1 MLDKRNFYINGKWVK
16 PLKTND
22 LEVINPSSEEPF
34 AVISLGSKDD
44 TDSAVKAAKKA
55 FDKWKE
61 TSKEERIKLLEKLL
75 TIYKK
80 RSKEMSE
87 AISMEM
93 GSPIDYSSSTHT
105 TSGQSHLED
114 FILRLKEFNF
124 EEHFD
129 SKSNNHISYEP
140 IGVCGLITPWN
151 WPINQ
156 IALKVIPAFAAG
168 CTMVLKPSEIAPISG
183 MLFAEMID
191 EAGFPSGVFNL
202 VNGDGA
208 GVGTNISSHPD
219 IDMISFTGST
229 RAGKLISKNAADTIK
244 RVCLELG
251 GKGGNIVFADS
262 YPNAVRDGI
271 RNVMSNSGQSCDA
284 PTRMLV
290 EKSIYEKAIKEAA
303 NEANKIKVDIASKKG
318 DHIGPVVSKV
328 QYDKIIN
335 LIKSGIDEGA
345 TLATGG
351 PELPNN
357 LNKGYFIKPTIF
369 TNVTNDMEI
378 AKKEIF
384 GPVLSIIPFET
395 EEEAIKITNDTEYGL
410 GNYLQTEDKKKA
422 KRVAKKLRSGIVY
435 INGKAAD
442 SGTPF
447 GGYRQSGN
455 GREGG
460 TWGLEE
466 GGKLRRY
473 AHIGTGNYN
482 PATARVYTDFGL
494 LTSHRQITRD
504 IADIFNRMTGFA
516 RPPRY
521 RSLLVAPH
529 HMRKHLLKRIRR
541 ETKHAK
547 KGEPASMLFKCNA
560 LTDPEIID
568 TLYEASRAGVQID
581 LLVRGVCCLVPGV
594 PDQSQTIRVRSVV
607 GRFLEHSR
615 AYWFENGG
623 KHELYIGSADLMQ
636 RNLDRRVEVL
646 TPVVDPDI
654 ARTIRTRI
662 LDLYLEDCER
672 SRVLQS
678 DGEYVRLRGDEP
690 GLDVQESLLEAK
702 RR

>member
-1 MLDKRNFYINGKWVK
+1 MLDKRDFYIDGKWTK
-16 PLKTND
+16 PSNPND
-22 LEVINPSSEEPF
+22 FDVINPSNEEVF
-34 AVISLGSKDD
+34 AIISLGFKEDVD
-44 TDSAVKAAKKA
+44 LAVKAAKRA
-55 FDKWKE
+55 FTKWKE
-61 TSKEERIKLLEKLL
+61 TSVKERINLLEKLL
-75 TIYKK
+75 KIYKK
-80 RSKEMSE
+80 RSNEMSE

-124 EEHFD
+124 EKNFD

-156 IALKVIPAFAAG
+156 IALKVVPAFATG
-168 CTMVLKPSEIAPISG
+168 CSMILKPSEIAPISA

-191 EAGFPSGVFNL
+191 EAGFPAGVFNL

-208 GVGTNISSHPD
+208 EVGTHMSGHVD

-229 RAGKLISKNAADTIK
+229 RAGKLISKNAANTIK

-290 EKSIYEKAIKEAA
+290 EKSIYERAIKEAA
-303 NEANKIKVDIASKKG
+303 DEASKIKVDIASKKG

-335 LIKSGIDEGA
+335 LIKSGISEGA
-345 TLATGG
+345 TLAAGG
-351 PELPNN
+351 PELPKK
-357 LNKGYFIKPTIF
+357 LNKGYFINPTIF
-369 TNVTNDMEI
+369 TNVTNDMQI

-410 GNYLQTEDKKKA
+410 GNYLQTENKEKA

-435 INGKAAD
+435 INGKSAD

-460 TWGLEE
+460 NWGLEE
-466 GGKLRRY
+466 
-473 AHIGTGNYN
+473 
-482 PATARVYTDFGL
+482 
-494 LTSHRQITRD
+494 
-504 IADIFNRMTGFA
+504 
-516 RPPRY
+516 
-521 RSLLVAPH
+521 
-529 HMRKHLLKRIRR
+529 
-541 ETKHAK
+541 
-547 KGEPASMLFKCNA
+547 
-560 LTDPEIID
+560 
-568 TLYEASRAGVQID
+568 
-581 LLVRGVCCLVPGV
+581 
-594 PDQSQTIRVRSVV
+594 
-607 GRFLEHSR
+607 
-615 AYWFENGG
+615 
-623 KHELYIGSADLMQ
+623 
-636 RNLDRRVEVL
+636 
-646 TPVVDPDI
+646 
-654 ARTIRTRI
+654 
-662 LDLYLEDCER
+662 YLE
-672 SRVLQS
+672 VKTIT
-678 DGEYVRLRGDEP
+678 GW
-690 GLDVQESLLEAK
+690 K
-702 RR
+702 